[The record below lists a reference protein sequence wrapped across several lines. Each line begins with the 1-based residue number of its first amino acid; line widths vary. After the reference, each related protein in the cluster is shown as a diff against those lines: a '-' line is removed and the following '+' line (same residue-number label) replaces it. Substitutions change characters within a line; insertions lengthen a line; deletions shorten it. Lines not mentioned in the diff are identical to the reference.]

1 MVLLLQDLLY
11 SNLKIS
17 QPPNLSSLVGGN
29 IVLGCPNTIPGRG
42 AWMCRV
48 KELTVSS
55 VVEQWSDGG
64 KASCRRGS
72 GGEVNEKAATRL

>member
-1 MVLLLQDLLY
+1 M
-11 SNLKIS
+11 
-17 QPPNLSSLVGGN
+17 GGN

-55 VVEQWSDGG
+55 MVEQWSDGR
-64 KASCRRGS
+64 KADCRRGS
-72 GGEVNEKAATRL
+72 GGEVNGKAGTRLQRLSGAKRRGLNSSGSHADIEQ